1 MTRCF
6 LSETLSDAE
15 LLISPY
21 VRPSVSPPTVI
32 ICHYLNP
39 LSSHYVA
46 MAKVQPLPVVMVIN
60 HSAWGGG
67 VGVLHM
73 QITVCSGQ
81 TDPVLEFIC

>member
-60 HSAWGGG
+60 HSAWGVGG
-67 VGVLHM
+67 KSFAYANHSVFR
-73 QITVCSGQ
+73 SN
-81 TDPVLEFIC
+81 